1 MPYKQRVINALFLAL
16 IMCTNGL
23 FSQKKMS
30 RKEFIKDSTYIVRVK
45 LVRPQ
50 FRFDNRT
57 IFIKGQALNINGLDA
72 GVLLKEKLRLTLGY
86 YASVKNLSRE
96 HEIIDDIEFER
107 EAKLNYGSINVEFIY
122 KNTRYISLGMPL
134 DFNFG
139 KNSLTH
145 TNIISGEQ
153 QRASGFAFM
162 TDFGLSAI
170 LKPIRWI
177 GIKGIVGYR
186 KTIINQVK
194 GARNDGFFTSIGIY
208 VDIREVVKDV
218 QMFKLKKKYR
228 RNKNSVETAVDLI
241 TD

>member
-1 MPYKQRVINALFLAL
+1 MHYKQRVINTLSLAL
-16 IMCTNGL
+16 IMCTTVL

-57 IFIKGQALNINGLDA
+57 IFIKGQTLNINGFDA
-72 GVLLKEKLRLTLGY
+72 GLLLKEKLRLTLGY
-86 YASVKNLSRE
+86 YTSVKNITAE
-96 HEIIDDIEFER
+96 HETIDNIEYER
-107 EAKLNYGSINVEFIY
+107 EANLNYGSINVEFIY
-122 KNTRYISLGMPL
+122 KNTRYLSLGMPL

-139 KNSLTH
+139 KNTLTH
-145 TNIISGEQ
+145 TNVISGEQ
-153 QRASGFAFM
+153 QRASGFVFM

-186 KTIINQVK
+186 KTVINQVK

-208 VDIREVVKDV
+208 VDIREVAKDV
-218 QMFKLKKKYR
+218 RMFKLKKKYR
-228 RNKNSVETAVDLI
+228 KNKNNLETAVDLI
-241 TD
+241 SD

>member
-1 MPYKQRVINALFLAL
+1 MPEKKRVINTLLL
-16 IMCTNGL
+16 ILMLCTVSL

-30 RKEFIKDSTYIVRVK
+30 RKEFIKDSTYIMRVK

-86 YASVKNLSRE
+86 YRSVKDITTERE
-96 HEIIDDIEFER
+96 TIDNIEFER
-107 EAKLNYGSINVEFIY
+107 EANLSYGSINVEFIY

-139 KNSLTH
+139 KNTLTY
-145 TNIISGEQ
+145 TDVISREQ
-153 QRASGFAFM
+153 QRATGFVFT

-186 KTIINQVK
+186 KTIFNQVK

-228 RNKNSVETAVDLI
+228 KNKNSVETAVDLI
-241 TD
+241 SD

>member
-1 MPYKQRVINALFLAL
+1 MLDKQPVANVLLLIL
-16 IMCTNGL
+16 IMCTANL

-30 RKEFIKDSTYIVRVK
+30 RKEFIKDSTNIVRVK

-57 IFIKGQALNINGLDA
+57 IFVKGQALNINGLDA
-72 GVLLKEKLRLTLGY
+72 GVLLKEKLRLTIGY
-86 YASVKNLSRE
+86 YSLVKNITKDY
-96 HEIIDDIEFER
+96 EIIDNIEFER
-107 EAKLNYGSINVEFIY
+107 EASLNYGSINVEFIY

-139 KNSLTH
+139 KNTLTH

-153 QRASGFAFM
+153 QRGSGFAFI

-194 GARNDGFFTSIGIY
+194 RARNDGFFTSIGIY
-208 VDIREVVKDV
+208 IDIREVVKDV
-218 QMFKLKKKYR
+218 QMFKLKNKYK
-228 RNKNSVETAVDLI
+228 RNRNSIETAVDLI
-241 TD
+241 SD

>member
-1 MPYKQRVINALFLAL
+1 MPDKQRVINILFLIL
-16 IMCTNGL
+16 MIFTTGL

-30 RKEFIKDSTYIVRVK
+30 RKEFIKDSTHIVQVK

-57 IFIKGQALNINGLDA
+57 IFIKGQTLNITGFDA

-86 YASVKNLSRE
+86 YASVKNIKAERE
-96 HEIIDDIEFER
+96 TIDNIEFER
-107 EAKLNYGSINVEFIY
+107 EASLNYGSINVEFIY

-139 KNSLTH
+139 KNTLTY
-145 TNIISGEQ
+145 TNVISRDQ

-186 KTIINQVK
+186 KTIFNQVK

-228 RNKNSVETAVDLI
+228 KNKNSVETAVDLI